1 MSVRRRVQPTKP
13 AEGGKRRTQ
22 SHSCIQENGDMDAS
36 GDKYEL
42 LLQPEL
48 RLIQKYQLDD
58 GHQSSPALSDAP
70 SDSHDDNSETKTGR
84 DGKENKA
91 DTSSIARKLRLPSG
105 RLDKLRRSGD
115 DADLVGSL
123 VVADTNEEQKC
134 WVHDVLVGQ
143 QAGHLAH
150 LIGLLPFKLFSDIHD
165 TLEVSMRSS
174 LSGVA
179 ATDVSQNLNRRMRCR
194 RRIELEKVE
203 EEVKGG
209 DADSTEARNFTNLTA
224 RRTAEM
230 FRIVRHQ
237 YIDSFHR
244 NLDKCELW
252 ALRNVFTSRG
262 NIPLGGLLH
271 AKGASDSSASAT
283 SIANEFVRVRKEEHY
298 AIDTE
303 ISELRQKLV
312 RKKLELERNRMRTQG
327 DDSVGNDS
335 MDLLIHST
343 EL

>member
-13 AEGGKRRTQ
+13 AKGGDQHTQ
-22 SHSCIQENGDMDAS
+22 GHSYIQESGDINAS

-48 RLIQKYQLDD
+48 RLKQKYQIDD
-58 GHQSSPALSDAP
+58 GHESSQALSDVS
-70 SDSHDDNSETKTGR
+70 SDSPDENSEAKTGR
-84 DGKENKA
+84 DEKENKV
-91 DTSSIARKLRLPSG
+91 DVSSINRKLRLPRG
-105 RLDKLRRSGD
+105 RLDKPRRSVD
-115 DADLVGSL
+115 DVGIGGH
-123 VVADTNEEQKC
+123 VASNTNEEQKC

-150 LIGLLPFKLFSDIHD
+150 LIGLLPFKLFSDFHD

-174 LSGVA
+174 LNGGA
-179 ATDVSQNLNRRMRCR
+179 ASAVSQNLNRRMRCR
-194 RRIELEKVE
+194 RRIELEKEKEEVE
-203 EEVKGG
+203 EE
-209 DADSTEARNFTNLTA
+209 DTDSTEANYLTA
-224 RRTAEM
+224 RRTSKM
-230 FRIVRHQ
+230 LRIVRHQ

-271 AKGASDSSASAT
+271 AKGASSSSSSNADISD
-283 SIANEFVRVRKEEHY
+283 EFVHVSKEEHY
-298 AIDTE
+298 VIDAE
-303 ISELRQKLV
+303 IAGLRQKLV

-327 DDSVGNDS
+327 DVSVGNDAT
-335 MDLLIHST
+335 DL
-343 EL
+343 